1 MAKELLPGLL
11 SDLMRGKTKGDDVK
25 QALIS
30 CFEQGDKNLMTHLEK
45 LGRDSLSNAGSTGTV
60 VVVQQD
66 GRVATANVGD
76 SQAFIL
82 RKGQALALTTPHR
95 VYGSGWF

>member
-1 MAKELLPGLL
+1 ML
-11 SDLMRGKTKGDDVK
+11 SGLMRGKTKSEDVK

-30 CFEQGDKNLMTHLEK
+30 CFEQGDKKLMAHLEN
-45 LGRDSLSNAGSTGTV
+45 LGKDTLSSAGSTGTV

-95 VYGSGWF
+95 VYGSGLLDV